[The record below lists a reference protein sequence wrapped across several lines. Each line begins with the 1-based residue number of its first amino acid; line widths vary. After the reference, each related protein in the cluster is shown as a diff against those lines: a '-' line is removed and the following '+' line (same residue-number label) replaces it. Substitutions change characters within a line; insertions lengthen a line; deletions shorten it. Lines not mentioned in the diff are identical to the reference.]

1 MKNKTKTI
9 LLVLIGLTFMFNS
22 CKKDEDKVTPSAK
35 VTKQEFSF
43 SDYNILEV
51 ENAFEV
57 NVTFSENEEKIEIQA
72 NENLHQ
78 YIDVGK
84 NSNTLLISFQDNV
97 EIEGNATLI
106 ANITT
111 KEITGFYGTGA
122 VTIILQNK
130 LIADEVIV
138 ELIGAC
144 YFEGEME
151 VDKID
156 ALLIGATELDIRG
169 STNSFYVI
177 AEGASTIKNYDF
189 VVKYLNLNLS
199 GASYTYLTITEE
211 MDIIASGASIL
222 YYKGDGIIKSQILT
236 GASQIIHV
244 E

>member
-9 LLVLIGLTFMFNS
+9 LIVLISLSLIFSFCT
-22 CKKDEDKVTPSAK
+22 KDDTKVTPSDK
-35 VTKQEFSF
+35 ITKQEFSF
-43 SDYNILEV
+43 SDYNIIDV
-51 ENAFEV
+51 ENAFEL

-78 YIDVGK
+78 YINVGK
-84 NSNTLLISFQDNV
+84 SVNTLVISFQDNV

-111 KEITGFYGTGA
+111 KEVTEFYATGA
-122 VTIILQNK
+122 VAIILQNK
-130 LIADEVIV
+130 LITDEVII
-138 ELIGAC
+138 ELTGAS

-151 VDKID
+151 VDNIN
-156 ALLIGATELDIRG
+156 ALLIGATELDISG
-169 STNSFYVI
+169 SANSFYVI
-177 AEGASTIKNYDF
+177 AEGASSIENYDF
-189 VVKYLNLNLS
+189 ITKYLNLNLT

-222 YYKGDGIIKSQILT
+222 YYKGDGIINSQILT

-244 E
+244 D